1 MKYTKNNRIIQ
12 IFAWI
17 LFSTA
22 TAVIGMMPAVAQTNP
37 DQLLEEK
44 IVQVQQPNLTAA
56 QVQTLANELER
67 IALVRKNDWYA
78 QYYAAYAYIELANK
92 AAKREIDNLCDRA
105 QEFLDKAISLRP
117 EESENHVLKAYLLSA
132 RINVNAMFRGAGMGR
147 DSKTELD
154 RALELNPNNPRA
166 HYVRAMGI
174 YFTPAVFGGG
184 KTKAKPHLDTSLR
197 IYRNYPGKTPI
208 DPHWGQKAAEDLL
221 ATY

>member
-1 MKYTKNNRIIQ
+1 MKYTKNNRMFQ
-12 IFAWI
+12 IFAFI
-17 LFSTA
+17 LLWTTGFGS
-22 TAVIGMMPAVAQTNP
+22 MPVSAQTGT

-44 IVQVQQPNLTAA
+44 IIQVQKPNLSLTEA
-56 QVQTLANELER
+56 QRLANELER
-67 IALVRKNDWYA
+67 LALARKNDWHA
-78 QYYAAYAYIELANK
+78 QYYAAYAYVELANLSG
-92 AAKREIDNLCDRA
+92 KRAIDALCDRA
-105 QEFLDKAISLRP
+105 QEFLDQAFKIRP
-117 EESENHVLKAYLLSA
+117 KESENHVLKAYLLSA
-132 RINVNAMFRGAGMGR
+132 RMNVNPMFRGASMGR
-147 DSKTELD
+147 ESKTELD

>member
-1 MKYTKNNRIIQ
+1 MKYTKNNRMFQ
-12 IFAWI
+12 IFAFI
-17 LFSTA
+17 LLWTTGFGS
-22 TAVIGMMPAVAQTNP
+22 MPVSAQTGT

-44 IVQVQQPNLTAA
+44 IIQVQKPNLSLTEA
-56 QVQTLANELER
+56 QRLANELER
-67 IALVRKNDWYA
+67 LALARKNDWHA
-78 QYYAAYAYIELANK
+78 QYYAAYAYVELANLSG
-92 AAKREIDNLCDRA
+92 KRAIDALCDRA
-105 QEFLDKAISLRP
+105 QEFLDQAFKIRP
-117 EESENHVLKAYLLSA
+117 KESENHVLKAYLLSA

>member
-1 MKYTKNNRIIQ
+1 MKYTKNNRMFQ
-12 IFAWI
+12 IFAFI
-17 LFSTA
+17 LLWTTGFGS
-22 TAVIGMMPAVAQTNP
+22 MPVSAQTGT

-44 IVQVQQPNLTAA
+44 IIQVQKPNLSLTEA
-56 QVQTLANELER
+56 QRLANELER
-67 IALVRKNDWYA
+67 LALARKNDWHA
-78 QYYAAYAYIELANK
+78 QYYAAYAYVELANLSG
-92 AAKREIDNLCDRA
+92 KRAIDALCHRA
-105 QEFLDKAISLRP
+105 QEFLDQAFKIRP
-117 EESENHVLKAYLLSA
+117 KESENHVLKAYLLSA
-132 RINVNAMFRGAGMGR
+132 RMNVNPMFRGASMGR
-147 DSKTELD
+147 ESKTELD
-154 RALELNPNNPRA
+154 LALELNPNNPRA

>member
-1 MKYTKNNRIIQ
+1 MKYTKNNRMFQ
-12 IFAWI
+12 IFAFI
-17 LFSTA
+17 LLWTTGFGS
-22 TAVIGMMPAVAQTNP
+22 MPVSAQTGT

-44 IVQVQQPNLTAA
+44 IIQVQKPNLSLTEA
-56 QVQTLANELER
+56 QRLANELER
-67 IALVRKNDWYA
+67 LALARKNDWHA
-78 QYYAAYAYIELANK
+78 QYYAAYAYVELANLSG
-92 AAKREIDNLCDRA
+92 KRAIDALCDRA
-105 QEFLDKAISLRP
+105 QEFLDQAFKIRP
-117 EESENHVLKAYLLSA
+117 KESENHVLKAYLLSA
-132 RINVNAMFRGAGMGR
+132 RMNVNPMFRGASMGR